1 VYAENAQDSLP
12 KAIQPFWEG
21 WMGHYSGSCI
31 ATIIVLPVASSDRET
46 SGVQIQPTD
55 ERITELCEKLKLAQE
70 SEVESLLCEL
80 RAALREHAQFVE
92 YMKLRASNRSPSSAK
107 AAD

>member
-1 VYAENAQDSLP
+1 
-12 KAIQPFWEG
+12 
-21 WMGHYSGSCI
+21 MGHYSGSCI

-70 SEVESLLCEL
+70 SEFESLLSFANCERL
-80 RAALREHAQFVE
+80 FGNMLN
-92 YMKLRASNRSPSSAK
+92 S
-107 AAD
+107 